1 MKYNWYF
8 YQVNGNNY
16 HTQVVVY
23 NDKYFRVFTKKGDHV
38 GGGKF
43 SSLSLP
49 SNVLFMKFFSDSINV
64 SVHWSGD
71 QVCMIM
77 LEVEKAQAFPTSI
90 YLPHRTLTTP
100 GSGWRI
106 RPPPT
111 AT

>member
-8 YQVNGNNY
+8 YQVNGNSY

-38 GGGKF
+38 GGGGF

-77 LEVEKAQAFPTSI
+77 LEAEVEKGRHFRHPYI
-90 YLPHRTLTTP
+90 CRTLTTP
-100 GSGWRI
+100 GSGWRT

>member
-8 YQVNGNNY
+8 YQVNGNSY

-38 GGGKF
+38 GGGGF

-77 LEVEKAQAFPTSI
+77 LEVEKAQAFPTSL

-100 GSGWRI
+100 GSGWRT

>member
-16 HTQVVVY
+16 HAQGVVY

-38 GGGKF
+38 GGGGF

-71 QVCMIM
+71 QVCKPGL
-77 LEVEKAQAFPTSI
+77 LEAGQAQTSPTAE
-90 YLPHRTLTTP
+90 YLPHR
-100 GSGWRI
+100 I
-106 RPPPT
+106 
-111 AT
+111 